1 MKIDYERLRADLLD
15 YYGTAIGSFSIAL
28 MDVIEVERVS
38 EEELVEV
45 AQKLK
50 VDLTKYFK

>member
-1 MKIDYERLRADLLD
+1 MKIDYERLRTDLLD